1 MEGGWI
7 CSIDSENN
15 FLCLKL
21 AGSWLCVM
29 RMTILKQTTHSV
41 QLRYILIE
49 NCQLCYKPNQKQNF
63 LVVIEENKTLN

>member
-1 MEGGWI
+1 MEGGCI

-29 RMTILKQTTHSV
+29 RMTIMKQTTHSV
-41 QLRYILIE
+41 QLHYILMIE
-49 NCQLCYKPNQKQNF
+49 NCQLCCKPNHKQNF
-63 LVVIEENKTLN
+63 LVFIQENKT